1 MSERRGAR
9 WAVTVIFLA
18 HAAPFASWTAHIPE
32 VKRRLGLSDAALGG
46 ALLGAPIGSVV
57 AMLVTPWLLARLGS
71 RRMVQ
76 VSLAGYCAAGL
87 GVGLASSQWQL
98 FAGLAGWGLFLG
110 ALDESM
116 NTQGITVQAAAG
128 RPIMSGLHGAWSLGT
143 FTGAALGAAGVAVG
157 LR

>member
-1 MSERRGAR
+1 
-9 WAVTVIFLA
+9 
-18 HAAPFASWTAHIPE
+18 
-32 VKRRLGLSDAALGG
+32 
-46 ALLGAPIGSVV
+46 
-57 AMLVTPWLLARLGS
+57 MLVTPWLLARLGS

-110 ALDESM
+110 ALDVSM

-128 RPIMSGLHGAWSLGT
+128 RPIMSGLMGRGAWARSPAPPLGR
-143 FTGAALGAAGVAVG
+143 LGWRSAS
-157 LR
+157 R